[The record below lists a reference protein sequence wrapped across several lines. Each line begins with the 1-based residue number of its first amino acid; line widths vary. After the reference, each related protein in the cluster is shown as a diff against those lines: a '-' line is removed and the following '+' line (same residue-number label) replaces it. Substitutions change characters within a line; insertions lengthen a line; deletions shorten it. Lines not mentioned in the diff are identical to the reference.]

1 MPTLNDKVKH
11 IVVLMMEN
19 RSFDHMLGGLK
30 KQNPAIDGLNGNETN
45 PDSTGA
51 LVQVSEDANYQGDLN
66 ADPGH
71 HFPDVNLQLFNG
83 TQDKIPNMQG
93 FVRAYQN
100 ETQNVAKSHN
110 IMKYFAPSDLP
121 ALTTLAT
128 RYAVFNRWFSSIPGP
143 TLCNRAFAHFGTSF
157 GNTGMTVNYIH
168 EPIASI
174 YQRMNTAG
182 KTAKL
187 YYYDQNSSTL
197 GLTFLLQ
204 DQPQLFGTF
213 PQFVADCKSGALPEY
228 SFLEPNYKD
237 STELACDQHPDS
249 DMRAGDDFIGTV
261 YNLLRASPAWNST
274 ALLIVY
280 DEHGGLYDH
289 VPPPALSAACTDINP
304 TTNTAFVDKENG
316 FKFDRLGIRVPA
328 VLVSPWIAPGTVVD
342 GRIFEHASIPATVT
356 NFFIDP
362 KYQPRTAREALADTF
377 LDLLS
382 LDVPRSDSFFFQVSN
397 GVSPHIPAGAAIE
410 RIAVPQPQAQPNP
423 DQPISGLLQ
432 EHVAHVHEVEL
443 TLPADLQTG
452 EDTTQFKTMRD
463 ASDYIGK
470 VMAAIET
477 SQKEKTAYA
486 GAQP

>member
-1 MPTLNDKVKH
+1 MPTLTDKVKH

-30 KQNPAIDGLNGNETN
+30 KQNPAIDGLTGVETN

-51 LVQVSEDANYQGDLN
+51 PVQVTEDANYQGDLN
-66 ADPGH
+66 SDPGH

-83 TQDKIPNMQG
+83 TNAATPNMQG
-93 FVRAYQN
+93 FVRAYFN
-100 ETQNVAKSHN
+100 ETGKVAASHN
-110 IMKYFAPSDLP
+110 IMKYYAPADLP

-157 GNTGMTVNYIH
+157 GNTGMSINYIH

-174 YQRMNTAG
+174 YQRVDAAG

-187 YYYDQNSSTL
+187 YYYDTNSSTL

-204 DQPQLFGTF
+204 EQPKLFGTF
-213 PQFVADCKSGALPEY
+213 PDFVRACKSGNLPEY

-237 STELACDQHPDS
+237 DHGLACDQHPDN
-249 DMRAGDDFIGTV
+249 DVRAGDDFIGTV
-261 YNLLRASPAWNST
+261 YNLLRASPAWNSS

-289 VPPPALSAACTDINP
+289 VPPPALPPESKDGN
-304 TTNTAFVDKENG
+304 VDKDTG
-316 FKFDRLGIRVPA
+316 FKFDRLGVRVPA
-328 VLVSPWIAPGTVVD
+328 VLVSPWIPPGTVVN
-342 GRIFEHASIPATVT
+342 RTFEHAAIPATVT
-356 NFFIDP
+356 NFFITDQ
-362 KYQPRTAREALADTF
+362 YQPRTERERLTDTF

-382 LDVPRSDSFFFQVSN
+382 LEVPRTDSFFFEVGNS
-397 GVSPHIPAGAAIE
+397 VSPHIPAGAAIE
-410 RIAVPQPQAQPNP
+410 RIAVPQPQAKPNP
-423 DQPISGLLQ
+423 DQPISGLLR
-432 EHVAHVHEVEL
+432 EHVMHVHEVEM
-443 TLPADLQTG
+443 TLPMPLRTG
-452 EDTTQFKTMRD
+452 EDTSKFATMRQ

-470 VMAAIET
+470 VMAAIELSRT
-477 SQKEKTAYA
+477 EKTAA
-486 GAQP
+486 VGANP